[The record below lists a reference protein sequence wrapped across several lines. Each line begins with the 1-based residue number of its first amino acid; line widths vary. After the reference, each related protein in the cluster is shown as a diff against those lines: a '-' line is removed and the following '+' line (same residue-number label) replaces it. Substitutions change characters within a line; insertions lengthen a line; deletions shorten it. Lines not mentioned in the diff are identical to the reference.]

1 MRQNFAIPSARG
13 LIFSPFSGSMARETE
28 IVAEIAL
35 FDFYDFRWSGN
46 SL

>member
-1 MRQNFAIPSARG
+1 MRQSFAILSVRG
-13 LIFSPFSGSMARETE
+13 VIFSPFNGSVARETE

-35 FDFYDFRWSGN
+35 FDFYVFRWSGN

>member
-1 MRQNFAIPSARG
+1 MRQSFAISSVRG
-13 LIFSPFSGSMARETE
+13 LIFSPFNGSMARETE

-35 FDFYDFRWSGN
+35 FDFCDFRWSGN